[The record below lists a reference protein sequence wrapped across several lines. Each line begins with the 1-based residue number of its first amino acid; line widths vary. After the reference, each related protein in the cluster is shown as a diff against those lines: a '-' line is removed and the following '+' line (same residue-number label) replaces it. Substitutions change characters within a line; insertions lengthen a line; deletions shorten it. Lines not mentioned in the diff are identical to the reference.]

1 MFQLV
6 NKQRRFRRSLVKTAE
21 RAVIDVGVCSAEQ
34 LGHGRVVL
42 KAVDVLL
49 HVGSKD
55 TQEVVKHGQGG
66 DDVIIS
72 QMGVLPCETED
83 LQQGFELVGLQ
94 AWSHDTCHPE
104 GIEVKRMNGKK
115 REVTAIPAEIVVKD
129 IAVIFH
135 VLADKDTV
143 THEVHK
149 GTQAGLP
156 VNLLC
161 TFILLKKRVYNA
173 SEHGRYRLVCVQD
186 DVEAGNNLPGIH
198 LDGRNLYDVILKDIQ
213 AGGFR
218 IKDDVFA
225 LAAPVQ
231 LQHV

>member
-1 MFQLV
+1 MNCPQVGFTIGCYIEKMNRQLLLQARCLLRRDYIVTEEAEDVLHLRVCFYPSLLYECVIQILQLV
-6 NKQRRFRRSLVKTAE
+6 NKQSRFRRSLVKTAE

-34 LGHGRVVL
+34 LGHCRVVL

-115 REVTAIPAEIVVKD
+115 EKSPQSLR
-129 IAVIFH
+129 
-135 VLADKDTV
+135 
-143 THEVHK
+143 
-149 GTQAGLP
+149 
-156 VNLLC
+156 
-161 TFILLKKRVYNA
+161 
-173 SEHGRYRLVCVQD
+173 RL
-186 DVEAGNNLPGIH
+186 
-198 LDGRNLYDVILKDIQ
+198 
-213 AGGFR
+213 
-218 IKDDVFA
+218 
-225 LAAPVQ
+225 
-231 LQHV
+231 